1 MQSLFVINSKMM
13 ATRSTPS
20 SPPPNCAICL
30 GSFSNKCFSDSC
42 MHQFCFKCLLEW
54 SKIKAE
60 CPLCK
65 QPFKRIIHNVKSNE
79 EYDEH
84 VVEITRP
91 DLGPDEIHI
100 IDTEELLYLPP
111 QPTTRHHFHFRTTF
125 TVDTR
130 GEHAIQQM
138 LLHHPIT
145 SGGQISVEGF
155 IPSRNLY
162 QRRRRDNTSTSF
174 RRSIYHRN
182 LWVSAPPDVT
192 GRYRD
197 ISPAYFRDCP
207 GARTRLVPWL
217 NRELNALLYE
227 DTRLVMHLVDVIL
240 DHLPRHHICGRIFRN
255 LLVVY
260 LDNKTDHFIH
270 EFYNFMR
277 SPFDMVGYDRH
288 VVYTDAPRSP
298 PPYVLLP
305 DDDPSDDSDVIIV
318 DSYDP
323 RDPVVIDLVNTD
335 SDEPILVTQ
344 DEPMPV
350 PVQEPVPVVDVT
362 SAPEVDDVVTPSTPA
377 PLPAGG
383 ETPRIIEDRPPLLPL
398 KLRFKRKRQSGEK
411 EQMEE
416 RRKRRRFLQ
425 RKRLSTDRSESVSS
439 STTSS
444 SSSSSSSSSE
454 STDELWRY
462 MRKRKLHKL
471 MKKKCH
477 RNSSEREVNVTNSS
491 SSDSSD
497 DDLPLSSRAGKKS
510 SSIKQKRKSG
520 AKKGKLSS
528 SRGTDASNQGTSKYP
543 ALDSTWTPNRENPER
558 SYTPPPKVSQTSRE
572 VFYSPAD
579 RPSCSNYSFPSSA
592 TSGTPHSRLIIK
604 SEDSTDEDYPLTH
617 LLNKNRMQVQTD
629 VKLNSSNGSSNEGLR
644 NLMIKKEADMWYA
657 YPCFKS
663 DVSDC

>member
-1 MQSLFVINSKMM
+1 MM

-65 QPFKRIIHNVKSNE
+65 QPFKRIIHNVKSND

-305 DDDPSDDSDVIIV
+305 DDDPSEDSDVIIV
-318 DSYDP
+318 GSSDP
-323 RDPVVIDLVNTD
+323 TDPVVIDLVNTD

-350 PVQEPVPVVDVT
+350 PVPEPVPVVDVT
-362 SAPEVDDVVTPSTPA
+362 STPEVEDVVSPTTTA
-377 PLPAGG
+377 PLPVA
-383 ETPRIIEDRPPLLPL
+383 EDAPRVVEYRPPLLPL
-398 KLRFKRKRQSGEK
+398 KLRFKRKRQTGEK

-416 RRKRRRFLQ
+416 RRKRRRFQQ
-425 RKRLSTDRSESVSS
+425 RKRSSTERSESVSS
-439 STTSS
+439 STSS
-444 SSSSSSSSSE
+444 SSISSSSSE
-454 STDELWRY
+454 STDEFWRY
-462 MRKRKLHKL
+462 MRR
-471 MKKKCH
+471 KKKVNKLIKKKRH
-477 RNSSEREVNVTNSS
+477 RNSSEREVNVTKSS

-497 DDLPLSSRAGKKS
+497 DDRPLSSRAGGKKPSSKKQTRKS
-510 SSIKQKRKSG
+510 SARE
-520 AKKGKLSS
+520 GKLSL
-528 SRGTDASNQGTSKYP
+528 SRGTDASNQGSSSFSKYP
-543 ALDSTWTPNRENPER
+543 ALGRSCTPNRENCER
-558 SYTPPPKVSQTSRE
+558 SYTPPPRVSQTSKE
-572 VFYSPAD
+572 IFQCPAAD
-579 RPSCSNYSFPSSA
+579 RPSCSTYGFPRCA
-592 TSGTPHSRLIIK
+592 DAASGTSHTRFSIK

-617 LLNKNRMQVQTD
+617 LMNKNRKQVD
-629 VKLNSSNGSSNEGLR
+629 DR
-644 NLMIKKEADMWYA
+644 Y
-657 YPCFKS
+657 
-663 DVSDC
+663 

>member
-1 MQSLFVINSKMM
+1 MM
-13 ATRSTPS
+13 ATRSTSS

-84 VVEITRP
+84 VVEISRP
-91 DLGPDEIHI
+91 EIGPDEIHI
-100 IDTEELLYLPP
+100 IDTEDLLYLP
-111 QPTTRHHFHFRTTF
+111 QPSTRHHFHFRTTF

-138 LLHHPIT
+138 LLHHPLT

-240 DHLPRHHICGRIFRN
+240 DHLPRHHICSRTFRN
-255 LLVVY
+255 LLVNY
-260 LDNKTDHFIH
+260 LEGKTDHFIH

-305 DDDPSDDSDVIIV
+305 DEDVSDDSDVIIV
-318 DSYDP
+318 GSSDP
-323 RDPVVIDLVNTD
+323 TDPVVIDLVNTD

-350 PVQEPVPVVDVT
+350 PVQEPVPIVDVT
-362 SAPEVDDVVTPSTPA
+362 STPDVEDVVVTGATQNATPVAAEPSRTH
-377 PLPAGG
+377 
-383 ETPRIIEDRPPLLPL
+383 EDRPPLLPL
-398 KLRFKRKRQSGEK
+398 KLRLKRKRQSGEK

-416 RRKRRRFLQ
+416 RRKRRRFLR
-425 RKRLSTDRSESVSS
+425 RKRPSTDRSDSLSS
-439 STTSS
+439 TSS
-444 SSSSSSSSSE
+444 SSDFSSSSE
-454 STDELWRY
+454 SSDGLVKY
-462 MRKRKLHKL
+462 MRKRKFRKL
-471 MKKKCH
+471 IKKK
-477 RNSSEREVNVTNSS
+477 RYRSSSEREVNVTNSS
-491 SSDSSD
+491 SSESSD
-497 DDLPLSSRAGKKS
+497 DDRPLSSRSSKKALLSRKRTS
-510 SSIKQKRKSG
+510 SK
-520 AKKGKLSS
+520 KKGKYTS
-528 SRGTDASNQGTSKYP
+528 SRSTQASNQESTSWRYP
-543 ALDSTWTPNRENPER
+543 IHEGR
-558 SYTPPPKVSQTSRE
+558 SYTPTEQECERRYTPPPRIPETTSE
-572 VFYSPAD
+572 TLHCPAD
-579 RPSCSNYSFPSSA
+579 TPSCSSYRMPTCS
-592 TSGTPHSRLIIK
+592 TIK
-604 SEDSTDEDYPLTH
+604 SEESTDEDYPLTQ
-617 LLNKNRMQVQTD
+617 LLNRDRKQVCHRNALTD
-629 VKLNSSNGSSNEGLR
+629 NYLCSGAGG
-644 NLMIKKEADMWYA
+644 
-657 YPCFKS
+657 C
-663 DVSDC
+663 

>member
-1 MQSLFVINSKMM
+1 MM
-13 ATRSTPS
+13 ATCSTPS

-84 VVEITRP
+84 VVEITHP
-91 DLGPDEIHI
+91 DIGPDEIHI
-100 IDTEELLYLPP
+100 IDTEDLLYLPP

-217 NRELNALLYE
+217 NRELNALLFE

-318 DSYDP
+318 GSSDP
-323 RDPVVIDLVNTD
+323 TDPVVIDLLNTD

-362 SAPEVDDVVTPSTPA
+362 STPEVDDLVTPITPA
-377 PLPAGG
+377 PLPAAG
-383 ETPRIIEDRPPLLPL
+383 ETPRVLEDRPPLLPL
-398 KLRFKRKRQSGEK
+398 KLRLKRKRQSGEK

-425 RKRLSTDRSESVSS
+425 RKRPSTDSS
-439 STTSS
+439 GSLSSTSS

-454 STDELWRY
+454 STDDFWRY
-462 MRKRKLHKL
+462 MRKRKLHQVI
-471 MKKKCH
+471 KKKRH
-477 RNSSEREVNVTNSS
+477 RNSSERELNVTNSS

-497 DDLPLSSRAGKKS
+497 DDRPLSSRASKKPS
-510 SSIKQKRKSG
+510 SKKQKRKSS
-520 AKKGKLSS
+520 AKKGKSSS
-528 SRGTDASNQGTSKYP
+528 SRGTEGSHQGSSSSRYP
-543 ALDSTWTPNRENPER
+543 ALDMSFAPNRDNCER
-558 SYTPPPKVSQTSRE
+558 SYTPPLRVSQTSRE
-572 VFYSPAD
+572 IFQSPAD
-579 RPSCSNYSFPSSA
+579 RPSCSSYSFPSCAPSE
-592 TSGTPHSRLIIK
+592 

-617 LLNKNRMQVQTD
+617 LLDKNRKQVGILLVARQ
-629 VKLNSSNGSSNEGLR
+629 
-644 NLMIKKEADMWYA
+644 I
-657 YPCFKS
+657 
-663 DVSDC
+663 